1 MMVRE
6 ANSDDIPS
14 LMQLESISFETDRFS
29 RRTFRHLLTRANA
42 ATFVDVDRRGGVSGY
57 ATVLLRRG
65 ARAARLYSIAVAP
78 GMRRRGV
85 AGRLL
90 TAAERAA
97 RRLGADRIRLEVR
110 RDNRPAYAL
119 YARAGYAQF
128 GLRPGYY
135 ADGMDAARL
144 EKALRS

>member
-1 MMVRE
+1 
-6 ANSDDIPS
+6 
-14 LMQLESISFETDRFS
+14 
-29 RRTFRHLLTRANA
+29 
-42 ATFVDVDRRGGVSGY
+42 
-57 ATVLLRRG
+57 
-65 ARAARLYSIAVAP
+65 
-78 GMRRRGV
+78 V